1 MLRSLTG
8 RQPQE
13 TQIYG
18 GGAQSNVSQRLAAG
32 SGLSS
37 ERSIKEKKMYGW
49 TAYSLKKGFKRMCG
63 MLVMLVR
70 QYSACSVALSYF
82 IAGLL
87 CEL

>member
-13 TQIYG
+13 TQLYG

-32 SGLSS
+32 SGSSS

-49 TAYSLKKGFKRMCG
+49 TAYSLKKRVQKDVWYVSNAG
-63 MLVMLVR
+63 
-70 QYSACSVALSYF
+70 ASV
-82 IAGLL
+82 L
-87 CEL
+87 CVFCCPQLFHCRATV